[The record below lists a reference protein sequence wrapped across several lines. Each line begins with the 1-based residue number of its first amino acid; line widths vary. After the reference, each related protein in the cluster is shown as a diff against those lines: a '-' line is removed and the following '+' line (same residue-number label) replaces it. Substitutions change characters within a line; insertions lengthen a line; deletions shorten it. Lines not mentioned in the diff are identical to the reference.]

1 MDICM
6 IGSGNVATHLA
17 LALSE
22 ARHKIK
28 MVYSQQMA
36 HAQTL
41 AKRIGAQATDSLQE
55 LPKADLY
62 IFSVKDQ
69 CLATLIHQLSQVAH
83 TQDGIWIHTAGSI
96 SIEIFK
102 GDCPHYGVIYPMQ
115 SFSKQRNVHFH
126 EVPLF
131 VEGNSKDITD
141 VLTTLAHQ
149 LSSSVTL
156 LDSERRA
163 TLHLSAVWA
172 NNFANHCFTLAYKL
186 LEDKGISP
194 ECLRPLIQETVDKLN
209 IMHPRQGQTGPA
221 VRWDENVM
229 SQQMNAL
236 KDYPS
241 MQQIYRLMSQSIHEE
256 ATKPQQTAD
265 Q

>member
-17 LALSE
+17 PALTE
-22 ARHKIK
+22 ARHTIK
-28 MVYSQQMA
+28 MVYSRQLA
-36 HAQTL
+36 HAQIL
-41 AKRIGAQATDSLQE
+41 ATKIGAQATDSLQE

-62 IFSVKDQ
+62 IFSVKDHY
-69 CLATLIHQLSQVAH
+69 LASLIHQLSQVPH
-83 TQDGIWIHTAGSI
+83 TQKGIWIHTAGSI
-96 SIEIFK
+96 PIDVFE
-102 GDCPHYGVIYPMQ
+102 GACPHYGVVYPMQ
-115 SFSKQRNVHFH
+115 SFSKQRRVQFYK
-126 EVPLF
+126 VPLF
-131 VEGNSKDITD
+131 IEGNSKYITET
-141 VLTTLAHQ
+141 LTTLAHQ

-156 LDSERRA
+156 LDSNRRA

-194 ECLRPLIQETVDKLN
+194 ECLRPLIQETVDKLD

-221 VRWDENVM
+221 VRWEENVM
-229 SQQMNAL
+229 SKQIDAL
-236 KDYPS
+236 KDYPP

-256 ATKPQQTAD
+256 ATKPQQTSD